1 MVADIR
7 LLPGTATAG
16 YDGEVWPTSPV
27 MPLVCPL
34 GHPRLVG
41 GVFAPLIIPV
51 ALRNRLA
58 MQGHIEPITLCL
70 RRNP

>member
-34 GHPRLVG
+34 GIRVSW
-41 GVFAPLIIPV
+41 VAFAPPILSV